1 MNFGLNFF
9 FLTSYDFM
17 ISGEYDEYL
26 SILIYNIFLSSSFF
40 FDLTAS
46 EIIWVFS
53 LTFVSFWVPEIYD
66 FIITEFFFYDL
77 MISEYI

>member
-26 SILIYNIFLSSSFF
+26 SILIYNIFLP
-40 FDLTAS
+40 AS

-66 FIITEFFFYDL
+66 FIITEFFFL
-77 MISEYI
+77 MT